1 MHTRSILFTAA
12 LFFQV
17 SQLSAALTEQRQQA
31 IVNQPNT
38 QNSENFYDRRSEGW
52 YWYEDPEAKKKKKP
66 VQPPVPQPQV
76 LQPTPQP
83 KKVDIYNPAT
93 NTINE
98 PIVIQAAPAQ
108 PKPLSTEWLKV
119 NMPKA
124 LQAAMDNPTDDN
136 GRPSKEVRT
145 YMYMQR
151 IALDRSQN
159 FSKAASTVT
168 QLDPFLDETNRVPVD
183 TASNRV
189 FVAAA
194 EHDRREILDY
204 LAKTTGLW
212 FFYDTSCSFCTS
224 QYEFLRDFKVANNFK
239 IFNISMDGKR
249 LPKMD
254 NNEIILPDKGQ
265 AINLRL
271 RITPSIVL
279 LAPPNNFYVVSQGLI
294 TQSSLESKILLVAEQ
309 QNLLPKHLKDKL
321 DPYSKGV
328 ITPQQMNR
336 MQEVE
341 KELNDDPT
349 KIVDYIKQVVGN
361 E

>member
-1 MHTRSILFTAA
+1 MKKAKILVLSAA
-12 LFFQV
+12 LTLQV
-17 SQLSAALTEQRQQA
+17 TNVSSALTEQRQQA
-31 IVNQPNT
+31 LSNQPNT
-38 QNSENFYDRRSEGW
+38 QTSENFYDRRSEGW
-52 YWYEDPEAKKKKKP
+52 YWYEDPELKKKKQQQK
-66 VQPPVPQPQV
+66 QPPVVAPVIQ
-76 LQPTPQP
+76 QP
-83 KKVDIYNPAT
+83 KQVNIYNPNT
-93 NTINE
+93 NKVNE
-98 PIVIQAAPAQ
+98 PIVVQATPAQ

-124 LQAAMDNPTDDN
+124 LQAALDNPTDAN
-136 GRPSKEVRT
+136 GRPSKEVEA

-151 IALDRSQN
+151 LALDKSQN
-159 FSKAASTVT
+159 FSKAATTVT
-168 QLDPFLDETNRVPVD
+168 QLDPFLDETSRVPVD

-194 EHDRREILDY
+194 ENDKREILKY
-204 LAKTTGLW
+204 LSKTTGIW
-212 FFYDTSCSFCTS
+212 FFYDTSCSFCTA
-224 QYEFLRDFKVANNFK
+224 QYEFLKDFKVENNFK

-265 AINLRL
+265 AVNLRL

-279 LAPPNNFYVVSQGLI
+279 LAPPNNFYVLSQGLI
-294 TQSSLESKILLVAEQ
+294 TQSSLESKLLLVAEQ

-321 DPYSKGV
+321 DPYSKGI
-328 ITPQQMNR
+328 ITPQQMKR

-349 KIVDYIKQVVGN
+349 KIVDLIKKAVGN

>member
-1 MHTRSILFTAA
+1 MKKSKVLLLSAA
-12 LFFQV
+12 LTFQV
-17 SQLSAALTEQRQQA
+17 THLYAALTEQRQQA
-31 IVNQPNT
+31 IGNQPPT
-38 QNSENFYDRRSEGW
+38 QYSENFYDRRSEGW
-52 YWYEDPEAKKKKKP
+52 YWYEDPEAKKKQKP
-66 VQPPVPQPQV
+66 VQPPVVVQQPV
-76 LQPTPQP
+76 QP
-83 KKVDIYNPAT
+83 KKVDIYNPTT

-98 PIVIQAAPAQ
+98 PIVVQAAPAQ

-124 LQAAMDNPTDDN
+124 LQAAMDNPTDEN
-136 GRPSKEVRT
+136 GRPSKEVQT

-194 EHDRREILDY
+194 EHDKKMILKY
-204 LAKTTGLW
+204 LAQTTGLW
-212 FFYDTSCSFCTS
+212 FFYDTSCSFCSS
-224 QYEFLRDFKVANNFK
+224 QYEFLKDFKVDNNFK

-249 LPKMD
+249 LPKMGND
-254 NNEIILPDKGQ
+254 EIILPDKGQ
-265 AINLRL
+265 AVNLRL

-321 DPYSKGV
+321 DPYSKGI

-349 KIVDYIKQVVGN
+349 KIVDYIKKVVGN